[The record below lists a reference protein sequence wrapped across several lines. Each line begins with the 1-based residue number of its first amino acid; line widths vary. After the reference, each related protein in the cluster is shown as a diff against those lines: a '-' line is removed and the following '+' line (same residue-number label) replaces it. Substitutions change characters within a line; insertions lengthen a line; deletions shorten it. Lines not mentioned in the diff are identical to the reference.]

1 MLPAA
6 TDGTI
11 TSTVNPNM
19 PDKIKYKYGD
29 SIYNITVNNKILDNK
44 EDIRIIINGKD
55 MSKEENYVGNKKLQT
70 NEILLNKN
78 GGIFT
83 VEVEI

>member
-1 MLPAA
+1 
-6 TDGTI
+6 
-11 TSTVNPNM
+11 
-19 PDKIKYKYGD
+19 
-29 SIYNITVNNKILDNK
+29 
-44 EDIRIIINGKD
+44 

-78 GGIFT
+78 GEIFT